1 MKWVLIVWW
10 MVGPADGMLND
21 METRHF
27 QQEYATQDKCYE
39 ALFEASAKVEEIEN
53 LRGAV
58 LECRPSESDLYS
70 P

>member
-10 MVGPADGMLND
+10 MVGPVDGALED
-21 METRHF
+21 MTTRHF

-39 ALFEASAKVEEIEN
+39 ALFETSVKVAEIEN

-58 LECRPSESDLYS
+58 IECRPDDSTTSGI
-70 P
+70 

>member
-10 MVGPADGMLND
+10 MVGPVDGNLDD
-21 METRHF
+21 MTTRSF
-27 QQEYATQDKCYE
+27 QQEYDTQDKCYE
-39 ALFEASAKVEEIEN
+39 ALFETSVQMEKIEN

-58 LECRPSESDLYS
+58 IECRHESDLYS